1 MCHYR
6 IAAMEPLG
14 TDTEFTV
21 DEKTGGN
28 PRCSVTSRSQSG
40 AMDGW
45 MWCVDVSTGPSLS
58 QLLCLPPLLWQS
70 SCRVVCVRRRI
81 ATASVVLW
89 QHAALQKALKKHIQ
103 VDSNEL
109 AVASMAN
116 SEDDLQAGARPPPT
130 KSAPS
135 SLQAPTRPAKR
146 SGLGIDI
153 PGMCTAF
160 GCRLWHASPVRVVY
174 VAFRSSGDDLLPQMP
189 PASRRTR

>member
-1 MCHYR
+1 MTRFRRFRTDHGLKNDVQIGLGHCGGAASHPVPNPEPWMGLRMCVCECMR
-6 IAAMEPLG
+6 
-14 TDTEFTV
+14 
-21 DEKTGGN
+21 
-28 PRCSVTSRSQSG
+28 
-40 AMDGW
+40 
-45 MWCVDVSTGPSLS
+45 VSTAVPLHSL
-58 QLLCLPPLLWQS
+58 CVPPLLWQS
-70 SCRVVCVRRRI
+70 SCRVVGVRRRI

-116 SEDDLQAGARPPPT
+116 SEDDLAGARPPPT

-135 SLQAPTRPAKR
+135 SLQAATRPTKR

-174 VAFRSSGDDLLPQMP
+174 VAFRRSGDDLLPQMP